1 MDKILSHNIFISY
14 STIYIDVSRSK
25 DRHYR
30 IIQYSKYLDMTEQK
44 WFCPNLP
51 AYKDYLFEL
60 GTLQPSSIK
69 SRVAAVR
76 SCYRELLHDPNT
88 LEELSKALNGDKKK
102 ITNCIELMRKAA
114 DPHETKFS
122 FDPTPRFYKPLPPHQ
137 ASKLLNAPDLRTLRG
152 LRDTAIF
159 AMMMFAGLRETEV
172 SLLTVEDLHLVDG
185 EGEIG
190 IHVPEGPASSERF
203 VPLYSDFPIKPILE
217 AWLSRV
223 GIQEGPVIRGFFRN
237 ERSIRDTPLTVQA
250 IEDIFRLYPVKDC
263 KSSVQIKPFDL
274 RVFYARMLFA
284 LGYGMDVISQNLGV
298 QTQTAVN
305 YVGVPLIDA
314 EKPPAFD
321 VTKLQDISNTFIGH
335 SLVEGSWNELKP
347 RTV

>member
-102 ITNCIELMRKAA
+102 ITNCIMKQN
-114 DPHETKFS
+114 F
-122 FDPTPRFYKPLPPHQ
+122 
-137 ASKLLNAPDLRTLRG
+137 
-152 LRDTAIF
+152 
-159 AMMMFAGLRETEV
+159 
-172 SLLTVEDLHLVDG
+172 LLTPLHVF
-185 EGEIG
+185 IS
-190 IHVPEGPASSERF
+190 PYP
-203 VPLYSDFPIKPILE
+203 PIKLVSCSMLLTSAPFGDC
-217 AWLSRV
+217 A
-223 GIQEGPVIRGFFRN
+223 IQ
-237 ERSIRDTPLTVQA
+237 
-250 IEDIFRLYPVKDC
+250 
-263 KSSVQIKPFDL
+263 
-274 RVFYARMLFA
+274 LF
-284 LGYGMDVISQNLGV
+284 L
-298 QTQTAVN
+298 
-305 YVGVPLIDA
+305 P
-314 EKPPAFD
+314 
-321 VTKLQDISNTFIGH
+321 
-335 SLVEGSWNELKP
+335 
-347 RTV
+347 